1 MPEPLTLEMND
12 PEGSL
17 RETLD
22 EDGRSTRAQ
31 VLRRAVIGGGSIA
44 AGGLLI
50 GGLPEL
56 ALGRPSKR
64 QDGKILNFAL
74 LLEYVQSA
82 FYAEALSRA
91 GLTGDLKAFASTVA
105 AQEQE
110 HIAFLQKALGNAARK
125 APKTDFGDDTADAEK
140 FSLAAFKL
148 EDLGVA
154 AYNAQAPNLT
164 KGSLAAA
171 ARIVSVESRHA
182 AWIRDLR
189 GMNPAPD
196 ASEPSVDAQ
205 RVIDTFKGSG
215 YVQ

>member
-1 MPEPLTLEMND
+1 LES
-12 PEGSL
+12 G
-17 RETLD
+17 
-22 EDGRSTRAQ
+22 
-31 VLRRAVIGGGSIA
+31 AV
-44 AGGLLI
+44 
-50 GGLPEL
+50 
-56 ALGRPSKR
+56 ALGGIAVGGIVLGEHADPAVSAPSAK
-64 QDGKILNFAL
+64 QDAEILNFAL
-74 LLEYVQSA
+74 LLEYVQAA
-82 FYAEALSRA
+82 FYKEGLSRA
-91 GLTGDLKAFASTVA
+91 NLTGELQTYASTVA

-110 HIAFLQKALGNAARK
+110 HVAFLQTALGKAARK
-125 APKTDFGDDTADAEK
+125 APKTDFGEDTADEEK

-164 KGSLAAA
+164 KPSLRAAA
-171 ARIVSVESRHA
+171 KLVSVESRHA

-196 ASEPSVDAQ
+196 ASEPTIEAQ

>member
-1 MPEPLTLEMND
+1 MIT
-12 PEGSL
+12 
-17 RETLD
+17 
-22 EDGRSTRAQ
+22 
-31 VLRRAVIGGGSIA
+31 RRAALEASAV
-44 AGGLLI
+44 
-50 GGLPEL
+50 
-56 ALGRPSKR
+56 ALGGDRRRRRVLGEHADPAVSAPSAK
-64 QDGKILNFAL
+64 QDAEILNFAL
-74 LLEYVQSA
+74 LLEYVQAA
-82 FYAEALSRA
+82 FYTEALSRA
-91 GLTGDLKAFASTVA
+91 KLTGDLKTFAATVA

-110 HIAFLQKALGNAARK
+110 HIAFLQAGARQRPR
-125 APKTDFGDDTADAEK
+125 ARRPRLDFGDDTADAEK

-196 ASEPSVDAQ
+196 ASEPSIPAQ

>member
-1 MPEPLTLEMND
+1 LIT
-12 PEGSL
+12 
-17 RETLD
+17 
-22 EDGRSTRAQ
+22 
-31 VLRRAVIGGGSIA
+31 RRAA
-44 AGGLLI
+44 LEAGAV
-50 GGLPEL
+50 
-56 ALGRPSKR
+56 ALGGIAVGGEVLGEHADPAVSAPSAK
-64 QDGKILNFAL
+64 QDAEILNFAL
-74 LLEYVQSA
+74 LLEYVQAA

-91 GLTGDLKAFASTVA
+91 GLTGDLKDFASTVA

-164 KGSLAAA
+164 KASLRAA

-196 ASEPSVDAQ
+196 AAEPTIEAQ